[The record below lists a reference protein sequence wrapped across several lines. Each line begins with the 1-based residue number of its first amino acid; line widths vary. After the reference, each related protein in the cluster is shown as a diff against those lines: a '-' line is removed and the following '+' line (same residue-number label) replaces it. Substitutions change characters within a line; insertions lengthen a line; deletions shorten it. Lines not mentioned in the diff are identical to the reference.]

1 MHVVT
6 WICLNITGLTPIRKQ
21 YQLIP
26 VGQNTSHSSRVDE
39 HPKECKRKRER
50 ERFAST
56 SKERRNEL
64 NKKRRE
70 SYQRRKGNATL
81 SIMIIYTHQ

>member
-1 MHVVT
+1 
-6 WICLNITGLTPIRKQ
+6 
-21 YQLIP
+21 
-26 VGQNTSHSSRVDE
+26 VDE
-39 HPKECKRKRER
+39 HPKEHKRKRER
-50 ERFAST
+50 ERFALM